1 MSVEKHRVLKGVDE
15 AAAKLNE
22 KLSDEVAKTF
32 TLAFEAGVPP
42 KNALG
47 INDSRIE
54 ELYAQGYRY
63 YNTGR
68 FGDALNNFR
77 MLTFFDPTQAKF
89 VFGLAACL
97 HMLKEYDKAVE
108 TYLLSSMMDPKNPI
122 PHFHSSDCYL
132 KMNDK
137 PSALIALRM
146 AVECA
151 QDKPEFQILKD
162 RALLSI
168 EGLRNEIVNDL
179 KSEADKSL

>member
-1 MSVEKHRVLKGVDE
+1 MGIEKNRVLKGVDE
-15 AAAKLNE
+15 AAIKLNE
-22 KLSDEVAKTF
+22 KMAKDVAKTF
-32 TLAFEAGVPP
+32 TLAFDSGVPP

-47 INDSRIE
+47 ISNSRIE

-77 MLTFFDPTQAKF
+77 MLTFFDPTQVKF

-97 HMLKEYDKAVE
+97 HMLKEYEKAVE
-108 TYLLSSMMDPKNPI
+108 TYLLASMMDPKNPI

-137 PSALIALRM
+137 SSALISLRM

-168 EGLRNEIVNDL
+168 EGLRNEIVKDL
-179 KSEADKSL
+179 KSESDKSL